1 MANTTNFGWE
11 TPDDTD
17 LVKDGASAMRTL
29 GNSIDASF
37 VDLKGGT
44 TGQVLSKASNT
55 DLDFS
60 WTTSS
65 GIQATLLDAKGDL
78 IAASAADTAA
88 RLAVGSNGQYLSANS
103 ATATGLEW
111 VTPASGGMT
120 LLSTTSLSSDTT
132 TISSISQNYTHLQF
146 YVYDVDISG
155 QAGICFQNASA
166 SGIYYSFVRQ
176 GVAGQGSARS
186 NVYLIGSGDQSTSA
200 NSADFVINLYN
211 YTSTKNKA
219 LDWRGRFINFSDGS
233 TYSIHGGGITE
244 STSAI
249 SSVSFL
255 LTGGPTFQAGTVLT
269 YGIK

>member
-17 LVKDGASAMRTL
+17 LVKDGAAAMRTL

-120 LLSTTSLSSDTT
+120 LLSTTSLSGATT
-132 TISSISQNYTHLQF
+132 TISDISQNYTHLQF

-155 QAGICFQNASA
+155 QAGIAFKNANA
-166 SGIYYSFVRQ
+166 SGIYYSFVRN
-176 GVAGQGSARS
+176 GTAGSGSGRTD
-186 NVYLIGSGDQSTSA
+186 VYLIGSGDQSTAS
-200 NSADFVINLYN
+200 NSGDFVINLYN
-211 YTSTKNKA
+211 YTSSKNKA
-219 LDWRGRFINFSDGS
+219 LDWRGRFVNFSDS
-233 TYSIHGGGITE
+233 SVMSITGGGITE
-244 STSAI
+244 STAAI
-249 SSVSFL
+249 SSVSFFL
-255 LTGGPTFQAGTVLT
+255 SGGPTFQAGTVLT